1 MSQILWQTLKG
12 QRNGMAMIGL
22 GALAFAVL
30 LPTTYAAFGSVIG
43 DLMEALPA
51 AFRALIKADG
61 GLSATATGYIAIGYR
76 DAVFMAI
83 IIGAVIAASSAAL
96 AREIER
102 GAMFL
107 LLARPLQ
114 RYHIV
119 LAKAGALVLM
129 LAVIVSLSFLGT
141 WIGVLGNGIDGVSF
155 GALALALVN
164 AFMLALAVGGY
175 SFLLSALSSE
185 GGRVISIATGLT
197 VVFFFVDY
205 LATLWSPARSLGP
218 FSVFHYYDPHGVVE
232 TGSAPA
238 AHLLVLGC
246 VAVAGFLAAGIVFQR
261 RDIAG

>member
-1 MSQILWQTLKG
+1 MNQILWQTLKG

-30 LPTTYAAFGSVIG
+30 LPTTYAAFGSAIG
-43 DLMEALPA
+43 DLMEALPE

-61 GLSATATGYIAIGYR
+61 GLSATPTGYIAIGYR

-83 IIGAVIAASSAAL
+83 MIGAVIAASSAAL

-114 RYHIV
+114 RYHVVI
-119 LAKAGALVLM
+119 AKAGALALM
-129 LAVIVSLSFLGT
+129 LAGIVSISFLGT
-141 WIGVLGNGIDGVSF
+141 WIGVLGNGLDGVNF

-175 SFLLSALSSE
+175 SFLLSALFNE
-185 GGRVISIATGLT
+185 GGRVVSIATGLT

-218 FSVFHYYDPHGVVE
+218 VSVFHYYDPHGVVE

-246 VAVAGFLAAGIVFQR
+246 VAVAGFLAAVIAFQR